1 MERCKFYKKRVIR
14 LNLKLILN
22 GEEWGEVPHESIPSL
37 QLLCAENDLQFN
49 LYENNQSIE
58 IWSYLKGKKVWLS
71 VKSDKQVKASELEEK
86 LKSFL
91 APYGIQ
97 LAAAEQVTE
106 FNDDDLYM
114 EVSLA
119 SKETGK
125 SSLYI
130 GLNSR
135 LNSIDFSK
143 ILHLYRKSI
152 DFRGYK
158 LISNNY
164 RCPHLKCIVEYKKHS
179 DELMTQLEYLLTNCV
194 LKSFIQSRKANIF
207 DLNLHK
213 LVSLKNSLI
222 PLTIQEPKSKK
233 TDKDVKIISQDEY
246 EQAKLRK
253 RNKITSRESK
263 AEVFFDYNL
272 IPNRKTEKYTIK
284 ADFIIKN
291 TGNVVL
297 NNPKVC
303 FRVDPHE
310 KIEIGGQILPPEM
323 SEIFS
328 MQGEMGAEGW
338 KYSGKDW
345 LEKAYSTGEYWIE
358 PIQGME
364 LHPEETTG
372 IEGIQFTVDNLS
384 EQETSTIL
392 GFVYFEEE
400 NLQLSSNNKIMI
412 TF

>member
-1 MERCKFYKKRVIR
+1 VIR

-22 GEEWGEVPHESIPSL
+22 GEEWGEVSHESIPSL
-37 QLLCAENDLQFN
+37 QFLCAENDLQFN
-49 LYENNQSIE
+49 LYENNHSIE
-58 IWSYLKGKKVWLS
+58 IWSYLKGKKVWLA
-71 VKSDKQVKASELEEK
+71 VKGAEQEAETNLQIR
-86 LKSFL
+86 LQSFL
-91 APYGIQ
+91 DPFGIQ
-97 LAAAEQVTE
+97 LGSSEQDTV
-106 FNDDDLYM
+106 FSDDDLYM
-114 EVSLA
+114 EVSFA
-119 SKETGK
+119 NIETGK
-125 SSLYI
+125 PSIYV
-130 GLNSR
+130 GLNNR
-135 LNSIDFSK
+135 LNSIDYSK
-143 ILHLYRKSI
+143 ILHLYRKYV
-152 DFRGYK
+152 DFKGYK
-158 LISNNY
+158 LISNNH
-164 RCPHLKCIVEYKKHS
+164 RCSHLKCIVEYERQN

-194 LKSFIQSRKANIF
+194 LKSFIQNRKANVL

-213 LVSLKNSLI
+213 LISQKNSLI
-222 PLTIQEPKSKK
+222 PLPVQKPKSKK
-233 TDKDVKIISQDEY
+233 TDKEVEIISEDEY

-253 RNKITSRESK
+253 RNKKITPKEPK
-263 AEVFFDYNL
+263 AEIYFDYNL
-272 IPNRKTEKYTIK
+272 IPNRKTLKYTIK

-291 TGNVVL
+291 TGNVIL
-297 NNPKVC
+297 KNPKIC
-303 FRVDPHE
+303 FRVDPPE

-328 MQGEMGAEGW
+328 VQGEMGAEGW
-338 KYSGKDW
+338 KYIGKDW

-364 LHPEETTG
+364 LLSGETTG

>member
-1 MERCKFYKKRVIR
+1 MD
-14 LNLKLILN
+14 LKLILN
-22 GEEWGEVPHESIPSL
+22 GEEWGEVSHESIPSL
-37 QLLCAENDLQFN
+37 QFLCAENDLQFY
-49 LYENNQSIE
+49 LYENNHSIE
-58 IWSYLKGKKVWLS
+58 IWSYLKGKKVWLV
-71 VKSDKQVKASELEEK
+71 VKGAELEAVTNLK
-86 LKSFL
+86 KRLKSFL
-91 APYGIQ
+91 DPYGIQ
-97 LAAAEQVTE
+97 VGSREQDTV
-106 FNDDDLYM
+106 FSDDDLYM
-114 EVSLA
+114 EVSFA
-119 SKETGK
+119 SIESGK
-125 SSLYI
+125 PSLYL

-143 ILHLYRKSI
+143 VIHLYREYVEFK
-152 DFRGYK
+152 GYK
-158 LISNNY
+158 LISNNH
-164 RCPHLKCIVEYKKHS
+164 RCSHLKCIVEYEIQNE
-179 DELMTQLEYLLTNCV
+179 ELMAQLEYLLTNCV
-194 LKSFIQSRKANIF
+194 LKSFIQSRKANVL
-207 DLNLHK
+207 DLNLLNLLSFK
-213 LVSLKNSLI
+213 SARIASKVQK
-222 PLTIQEPKSKK
+222 PKSKK
-233 TDKDVKIISQDEY
+233 TDKDIDIISEDEY
-246 EQAKLRK
+246 EQAKIRK
-253 RNKITSRESK
+253 RNKKIISRESK
-263 AEVFFDYNL
+263 AEVYFDYNL

-297 NNPKVC
+297 NNPKIC
-303 FRVDPHE
+303 FRVDPPE

-328 MQGEMGAEGW
+328 VQGEMGAEGW

-364 LHPEETTG
+364 LHPGETTG